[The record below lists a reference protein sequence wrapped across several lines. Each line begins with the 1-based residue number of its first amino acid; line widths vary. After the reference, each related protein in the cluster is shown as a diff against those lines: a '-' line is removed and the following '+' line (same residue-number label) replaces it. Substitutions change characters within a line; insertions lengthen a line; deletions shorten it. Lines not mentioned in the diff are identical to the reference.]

1 MPSIILTDLTA
12 TDPNPGIAP
21 LPVNYVMLYGNQTM
35 PHAGKDQQMAM
46 MNISTQQL
54 AQAAYWLLVTQADFD
69 HYMQVMLDNLGQ
81 NVSQVHYQTRT
92 QQ

>member
-54 AQAAYWLLVTQADFD
+54 A
-69 HYMQVMLDNLGQ
+69 
-81 NVSQVHYQTRT
+81 
-92 QQ
+92 